1 MHELGVLHQI
11 VKTVFASAK
20 TGNGVDEVA
29 DWIVQSVKEWIG
41 RQGKHY
47 RIYFSKKLFVGKK
60 RLSGCLLIRDRERLD
75 TKERT

>member
-41 RQGKHY
+41 
-47 RIYFSKKLFVGKK
+47 
-60 RLSGCLLIRDRERLD
+60 
-75 TKERT
+75 